1 MKKELFKHEIVILK
15 NTFLR
20 LLRRGASTNLVKL
33 IKKTHPADL
42 AIVFRYF
49 DEDQQKEVFTL
60 MKNNDQTLK
69 FLTELDDLFIANL
82 LKNEDFNRIA
92 KLIQNASTN
101 DQSYILG
108 SLDNDQAKSV
118 IDQLQIEEK
127 EEIEELMAYPND
139 SAGTLMATDVFAL
152 HKNITCQDAL
162 VTLQDQRDAEMVFY
176 IYVTDDD
183 NSLVGIASLRALA
196 TNNPK
201 IKLKEIMVKKVH
213 KVRPETDQEEVAQ
226 LVAQYNYLA
235 VPVVDADN
243 ILLGIVTV
251 DDVVDV
257 IRKEATEDFL
267 KMAGVGKDREILLKS
282 SWDNAKIRTPWLLAS
297 WVGGIIASYVIGN
310 FEYMLENIIILASFI
325 PIIIGMGGNIGT
337 QSSTIIVRGMATGR
351 INIGNELMIIIK
363 ELKTGLIL
371 GVLYGIMLGIFG
383 SLRFLDTNPLIG
395 IVVGLSICSSMIIA
409 TGVGTLTP
417 LVLRKLDIDPAIAS
431 GPFVTTSIDILG
443 VLIYFSIAGFLL
455 QI

>member
-1 MKKELFKHEIVILK
+1 MK
-15 NTFLR
+15 
-20 LLRRGASTNLVKL
+20 S
-33 IKKTHPADL
+33 
-42 AIVFRYF
+42 
-49 DEDQQKEVFTL
+49 
-60 MKNNDQTLK
+60 NDQTLK

-101 DQSYILG
+101 DQGYILG

-118 IDQLQIEEK
+118 INQLQIEEK
-127 EEIEELMAYPND
+127 EEIEELMSYPND

-183 NSLVGIASLRALA
+183 NSLVGIASLRTLA

-201 IKLKEIMVKKVH
+201 IKLKEIIVKKVH

-243 ILLGIVTV
+243 ILLRIVTV
-251 DDVVDV
+251 DDVIDV

-371 GVLYGIMLGIFG
+371 GVFYGIMLGIFG
-383 SLRFLDTNPLIG
+383 SFRFLDTNPLIG

-409 TGVGTLTP
+409 TGVGTLTT
-417 LVLRKLDIDPAIAS
+417 LVLRKLDIDPAIAL
-431 GPFVTTSIDILG
+431 GPFVTTNIDILG

>member
-49 DEDQQKEVFTL
+49 DEDQQKEVFAL

-82 LKNEDFNRIA
+82 LKNENFNRIA

-162 VTLQDQRDAEMVFY
+162 ATLQDQRDAEMVFY

-383 SLRFLDTNPLIG
+383 SFRFLDTNPLIG

>member
-20 LLRRGASTNLVKL
+20 LLRRGANTNLVKL

>member
-1 MKKELFKHEIVILK
+1 MK
-15 NTFLR
+15 
-20 LLRRGASTNLVKL
+20 S
-33 IKKTHPADL
+33 
-42 AIVFRYF
+42 
-49 DEDQQKEVFTL
+49 
-60 MKNNDQTLK
+60 NDQTLK

-101 DQSYILG
+101 DQGYILG

-118 IDQLQIEEK
+118 INQLQIEEK
-127 EEIEELMAYPND
+127 EEIEELMSYPND

-183 NSLVGIASLRALA
+183 NSLVGIASLRTLA

-201 IKLKEIMVKKVH
+201 IKLKEIIVKKVH

-371 GVLYGIMLGIFG
+371 GVFYGIMLGIFG
-383 SLRFLDTNPLIG
+383 SFRFLDTNPLIG

-409 TGVGTLTP
+409 TGVGTLTT
-417 LVLRKLDIDPAIAS
+417 LVLRKLDIDPAIAL
-431 GPFVTTSIDILG
+431 GPFVTTNIDILG